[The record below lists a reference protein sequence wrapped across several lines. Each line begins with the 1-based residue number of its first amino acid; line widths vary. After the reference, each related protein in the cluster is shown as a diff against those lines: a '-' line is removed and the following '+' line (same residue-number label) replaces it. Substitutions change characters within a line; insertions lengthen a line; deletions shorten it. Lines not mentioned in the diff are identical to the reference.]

1 MWQLPVQWL
10 FGSWGIEDRKG
21 TNKMLMTLVTW
32 FYAGLTCFLL
42 GIGID
47 AFTDKCLNYRLKK
60 EDSIFWAGL
69 VTATVY
75 AQFFSI
81 FYKVGMLANLVLV
94 ILCLAICIIR
104 NKQIKNIVI
113 SWKNHTNKAGMIIV
127 FVLIILWSYY
137 TSRGYMHIDSDLYHA
152 QSIRWIEEYG
162 VVPGLG
168 NLHERFAY
176 NSSFFAVSALYS
188 MKFILKDSMH
198 TMSGFFALLLSV
210 TSLDIVKSWKRK
222 KFELS
227 DYARIGA
234 IYYLTTI
241 VDEVVSPASDY
252 AIMCV
257 IFLIVIKWL
266 DCLEEQK
273 AGRIENV
280 PYALLCVLCV
290 YAITLKL
297 TAGLILILLI
307 KPAYMLIKKKAWKS
321 IFIYFAMG
329 VIVAIPWFART
340 VIISGWLIYPF
351 PTLDLFQVDWKMN
364 GELIAL
370 DAAQIKAWGRALY
383 NVTLLDTSIREW
395 FPNWFKITLSSTEK
409 LLILGNI
416 ISCFSFVIMTIWNLL
431 KRKLELLDDIL
442 VICSVV
448 ASYLFWQISAPLMRY
463 GYAYVLLLDFLL
475 AGWVIN
481 RISKTK
487 MIYYLIVL
495 FGIYKVFALGE
506 EISKTYFF
514 KECYIYQEDY
524 GVFEMEAYE
533 IEGYTFYVP
542 VEGALQGYDYFP
554 SSPVKADITL
564 RGKGLEDGFRK
575 R

>member
-1 MWQLPVQWL
+1 
-10 FGSWGIEDRKG
+10 
-21 TNKMLMTLVTW
+21 MLMTLVTW
-32 FYAGLTCFLL
+32 FYAGITCFLL
-42 GIGID
+42 GIAAD
-47 AFTDKCLNYRLKK
+47 AFTDKYLNYRFKK
-60 EDSIFWAGL
+60 IDSIFWAGL
-69 VTATVY
+69 VLATVY
-75 AQFFSI
+75 AQYFSI

-94 ILCLAICIIR
+94 IISLTICIFR
-104 NKQIKNIVI
+104 HKQIKNILQ
-113 SWKNHTNKAGMIIV
+113 SWKDDTHKGEKFII
-127 FVLIILWSYY
+127 FILILLWAYY

-198 TMSGFFALLLSV
+198 TMSGFFALLLSI
-210 TSLDIVKSWKRK
+210 TALDIWKSWKFK
-222 KFELS
+222 QFGMS
-227 DYARIGA
+227 DFARIAA

-241 VDEVVSPASDY
+241 IDEVVSPASDY

-266 DCLEEQK
+266 DCLKEQK
-273 AGRIENV
+273 VGQSNVV
-280 PYALLCVLCV
+280 PYAILCVLGV
-290 YAITLKL
+290 YAVTLKL

-307 KPAYMLIKKKAWKS
+307 KPAYMLIKKKSWKEIS
-321 IFIYFAMG
+321 IYLAIG
-329 VIVAIPWFART
+329 GIVAIPWFART

-351 PTLDLFQVDWKMN
+351 PALDLFCADWKMN
-364 GELIAL
+364 GDLAAL

-383 NVTLLDTSIREW
+383 NVTLLDTSLKEW
-395 FPNWFKITLSSTEK
+395 FPNWFETTLSFTEK
-409 LLILGNI
+409 ILIMGNI
-416 ISCFSFVIMTIWNLL
+416 ISCFIFVIMAIWNLL
-431 KRKLELLDDIL
+431 KRKRELLDDTL
-442 VICSVV
+442 VIGAVI

-463 GYAYVLLLDFLL
+463 GYAYVLLVDFLL
-475 AGWVIN
+475 AGWIIN
-481 RISKTK
+481 RILKTK
-487 MIYYLIVL
+487 IIYYLILL

>member
-1 MWQLPVQWL
+1 
-10 FGSWGIEDRKG
+10 
-21 TNKMLMTLVTW
+21 MLMTLVTW
-32 FYAGLTCFLL
+32 FYAGITCFLL
-42 GIGID
+42 GIAAD
-47 AFTDKCLNYRLKK
+47 AFTDKYLNYRLKK
-60 EDSIFWAGL
+60 IDSIFWAGL
-69 VTATVY
+69 VLATVY
-75 AQFFSI
+75 VQYFSI

-94 ILCLAICIIR
+94 IISLTICIFR
-104 NKQIKNIVI
+104 HKQIKNILQ
-113 SWKNHTNKAGMIIV
+113 SWKDDTHKGEKFII
-127 FVLIILWSYY
+127 FILILLWAYY

-198 TMSGFFALLLSV
+198 TMSGFFALLLSI
-210 TSLDIVKSWKRK
+210 TALDIWKSWKFK
-222 KFELS
+222 QFGMS
-227 DYARIGA
+227 DFARIAA

-241 VDEVVSPASDY
+241 IDEVVSPASDY

-266 DCLEEQK
+266 DCLKEQK
-273 AGRIENV
+273 VGQSNVV
-280 PYALLCVLCV
+280 PYAILCVLGV
-290 YAITLKL
+290 YAVTLKL

-307 KPAYMLIKKKAWKS
+307 KPAYMLIKKKAWKEIS
-321 IFIYFAMG
+321 IYLAIG
-329 VIVAIPWFART
+329 GIVAIPWFART

-351 PTLDLFQVDWKMN
+351 PALDLFCVDWKMN
-364 GELIAL
+364 GDLAAL

-383 NVTLLDTSIREW
+383 NVTLLDTSLKEW
-395 FPNWFKITLSSTEK
+395 FPNWFETTLSFTEK
-409 LLILGNI
+409 ILIMGNI
-416 ISCFSFVIMTIWNLL
+416 ISCFIFVIMAIWNLL
-431 KRKLELLDDIL
+431 KRKRELLDDIL
-442 VICSVV
+442 VIGAVI

-463 GYAYVLLLDFLL
+463 GYAYVLLVDFLL
-475 AGWVIN
+475 AGWIIN
-481 RISKTK
+481 RILKTK
-487 MIYYLIVL
+487 IIYYLILL